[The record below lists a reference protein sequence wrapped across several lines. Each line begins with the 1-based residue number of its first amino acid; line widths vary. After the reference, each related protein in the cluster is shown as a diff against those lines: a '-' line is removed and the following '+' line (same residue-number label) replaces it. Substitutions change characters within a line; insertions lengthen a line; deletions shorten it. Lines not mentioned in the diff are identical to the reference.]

1 MTGRQVDEQAL
12 KWAIRAADPH
22 FEDWDGLT
30 GWLEA
35 DPGNHDRYDDA
46 LTAMAEARDR
56 VAAMPLRAEP
66 VAANDERPVRHGF
79 WRWGGSAVAT
89 MLVAVV
95 GVSVWNERSQPY
107 AVETAPGE
115 QRAVQLADGSE
126 IVLAGGSRVTLDRA
140 DPRVASVE
148 HGEMLFRVRHDAAH
162 PFRVTTGDTQ
172 MVDLGTVFDVTHDAG
187 GTRIAVAEG
196 AVMVAPDSAKLRL
209 EPGQAVVARGG
220 ELRRQ
225 VATDVG
231 GWREGRL
238 TFDNAPLSDVARD
251 LTRQLGRTVRVDPA
265 LAARPFSGTIDIRS
279 LRDDPARLG
288 RLLGVSV
295 RADGKEWVLG
305 DNR

>member
-1 MTGRQVDEQAL
+1 
-12 KWAIRAADPH
+12 
-22 FEDWDGLT
+22 
-30 GWLEA
+30 
-35 DPGNHDRYDDA
+35 
-46 LTAMAEARDR
+46 
-56 VAAMPLRAEP
+56 
-66 VAANDERPVRHGF
+66 
-79 WRWGGSAVAT
+79 
-89 MLVAVV
+89 
-95 GVSVWNERSQPY
+95 
-107 AVETAPGE
+107 
-115 QRAVQLADGSE
+115 
-126 IVLAGGSRVTLDRA
+126 
-140 DPRVASVE
+140 
-148 HGEMLFRVRHDAAH
+148 
-162 PFRVTTGDTQ
+162 
-172 MVDLGTVFDVTHDAG
+172 
-187 GTRIAVAEG
+187 
-196 AVMVAPDSAKLRL
+196 MVAPDSAKLRL

-305 DNR
+305 DNRCRSVRLRSRQD